1 MNIAQKN
8 AKKEAETMRKEM
20 EEKIFQ
26 STEVDAILLTSPAN
40 MRFVAGFTGEGYV
53 YFSRRQKVVVTDS
66 RYVIAAK
73 NECPGYEIE
82 TWTSDG
88 YFLNLL
94 AHLKE
99 EESVKRLG
107 IEDEVMTVSLYHKLE
122 KQLQKNE
129 GKSPDMI
136 SLENKMNQFRQIKTE
151 KEQER
156 IRQAEAIGDRAFTKT
171 IAKIHEGMTEKQ
183 VAAWLEFYMK
193 EEGAEGFSF
202 DTIAASGEH
211 SAMPHAIPT
220 DKKLENGDFLTMD
233 FGCLY
238 QGYCSDMTRTVVIG
252 SASEKQRE
260 IYDTVLKAQE
270 TALLGIRPGMK
281 GSQIDAMARDV
292 ITDAGYG
299 KYFGH
304 ALGHSVGLEIHES
317 PNFSPRE
324 ETVIKPG
331 MVITVEPGI
340 YIEGIGGV
348 RIEDVVIITEDG
360 CENITHSTKK
370 LLELTAQKG

>member
-1 MNIAQKN
+1 MQSRIDKLCEKMHDNEAVFISSYPNI
-8 AKKEAETMRKEM
+8 
-20 EEKIFQ
+20 FYY
-26 STEVDAILLTSPAN
+26 S
-40 MRFVAGFTGEGYV
+40 GFTSEDAYLLISHSGKYII
-53 YFSRRQKVVVTDS
+53 TDS
-66 RYVIAAK
+66 RYTIQAREQAKGFEVIDIAK
-73 NECPGYEIE
+73 GFEKIFSRIDEKYIG
-82 TWTSDG
+82 
-88 YFLNLL
+88 F
-94 AHLKE
+94 
-99 EESVKRLG
+99 EESYMSVG
-107 IEDEVMTVSLYHKLE
+107 
-122 KQLQKNE
+122 
-129 GKSPDMI
+129 
-136 SLENKMNQFRQIKTE
+136 ENK
-151 KEQER
+151 R
-156 IRQAEAIGDRAFTKT
+156 IRAKLKDGQDFVEMQNLINKPREIKDECEIKKIAEAEKIGDMAFEYVLGRIKEGVTERE
-171 IAKIHEGMTEKQ
+171 IALD
-183 VAAWLEFYMK
+183 LEFFMK
-193 EEGAEGFSF
+193 KQGATALSF
-202 DTIAASGEH
+202 DTISASGIR
-211 SAMPHAIPT
+211 SAMPHGIAT
-220 DKKLENGDFLTMD
+220 DKKIENGDFLTLD
-233 FGCLY
+233 FGCVFE
-238 QGYCSDMTRTVVIG
+238 GYCSDMTRTVVIG

-331 MVITVEPGI
+331 MVVTVEPGI

>member
-1 MNIAQKN
+1 
-8 AKKEAETMRKEM
+8 MRKEM

-193 EEGAEGFSF
+193 EEGEEGFSF

-331 MVITVEPGI
+331 MVVTVEPGI